1 MFPYLPPAATKDH
14 SQLQERLYDQTNQ
27 IKMSFTSLLFD
38 SKQSLESEGKLDDV
52 IDMLV
57 LYDESYESV
66 FSDCINLSQVFR
78 KMRKYVSFFD
88 YELVKLIVDE
98 LGSSILKQKLTS
110 YIKQFEEETNLNC
123 YLLLDTSESMLH
135 PTDTEPEPADTRGA
149 EQSGAS
155 QPRLTKLRYSSYL
168 IASLAYFMA
177 KQRDAVGFAYFDAAL
192 HQYLPARSSTAHL
205 HSILLTLETLQTT
218 KNTRMGTPLHQIAE
232 RLTKRGL
239 VLFISDL
246 YDENPEEVIAG
257 LEHLRYEGHE
267 VIVFHVLAQQELA
280 FANFETG
287 RSSEALIRFI
297 DSETDAEII
306 TTPQAIR
313 ESYLSN
319 FNAFLDIYKRAL
331 RQADIDYNII
341 TTTTPIDLALA
352 AYLAKRQ
359 GIF

>member
-1 MFPYLPPAATKDH
+1 MQQSSTVGRTFLDPTILARIGNLELIAKFVVEGFISGLHKSPYH
-14 SQLQERLYDQTNQ
+14 GFSVEFSQYRQY
-27 IKMSFTSLLFD
+27 MP
-38 SKQSLESEGKLDDV
+38 GDDPKH
-52 IDMLV
+52 IDWKA
-57 LYDESYESV
+57 YARTDRY
-66 FSDCINLSQVFR
+66 
-78 KMRKYVSFFD
+78 
-88 YELVKLIVDE
+88 
-98 LGSSILKQKLTS
+98 

-123 YLLLDTSESMLH
+123 YLLLDTSESMAH
-135 PTDTEPEPADTRGA
+135 PIDDEQTNDAPTEGDGA
-149 EQSGAS
+149 RT
-155 QPRLTKLRYSSYL
+155 PRLSKLRYSSFL

-177 KQRDAVGFAYFDAAL
+177 KQRDAVGFAYFDDVL
-192 HQYLPARSSTAHL
+192 RQYLPARSSTSHL

-246 YDENPEEVIAG
+246 YDENHEEVIAG

-267 VIVFHVLAQQELA
+267 VIVFHVLAQQELE

-297 DSETDAEII
+297 DSENDAEII

-313 ESYLSN
+313 DSYLSN
-319 FNAFLDIYKRAL
+319 FNDFLDTYRLAL

-341 TTTTPIDLALA
+341 TTATPIDLALA
-352 AYLAKRQ
+352 SYLAKRQ
-359 GIF
+359 GVL